1 MQKNAIT
8 MCSYVFCVAAF
19 SGFFRWIQ
27 NQAAFELETGLMI
40 SGSIWTK
47 LTVVALLL
55 SVGGIF
61 FMVRRLWYRD
71 YYPAQTME
79 EVIHGNEYWVNKIA
93 KILAGIMILGSVVLY
108 LMAQYHLYHSL
119 LRALALLGIATA
131 WAFVKLS
138 EAPVEKKSPN
148 MLSVLAAIPVILYCL
163 WLVVSY
169 RSNAAVPSV
178 WKYGLEI
185 LALCAS
191 VLGMFYTAGYAFD
204 YPKPYEALAWLMTGA
219 LLSLV
224 TLTDGRL
231 IGLQIML
238 LAGAGMQLYLAWM
251 IISSMKEEWPDEAE

>member
-19 SGFFRWIQ
+19 CGFFRWIQ

-47 LTVVALLL
+47 LTVAVLLL

-71 YYPAQTME
+71 YCPAQTFA
-79 EVIHGNEYWVNKIA
+79 EVIHGDAYWVNKVA
-93 KILAGIMILGSVVLY
+93 KILAGLMIIGSVILY
-108 LMAQYHLYHSL
+108 LMAQYHVYHTL
-119 LRALALLGIATA
+119 FRTLALLGIASA
-131 WAFVKLS
+131 VAFVKLS
-138 EAPVEKKSPN
+138 EVPYEKKSPN
-148 MLSVLAAIPVILYCL
+148 MISLLAAIPVVMYCF
-163 WLVVSY
+163 WLIASY

-185 LALCAS
+185 LAICSS
-191 VLGMFYTAGYAFD
+191 VLGVFYTAGYAFD
-204 YPKPYEALAWLMTGA
+204 YPKPYEALAWLLTGA

-224 TLTDGRL
+224 TLTDSRL
-231 IGLQIML
+231 IGLQVML
-238 LAGAGMQLYLAWM
+238 LAGAGMQLFYAWM
-251 IISSMKEEWPDEAE
+251 IISSMKEEWPDEAK